1 MSSSSKVSSPVTSL
15 VDLAPYQPGSVV
27 SRMMLLV
34 MLK

>member
-15 VDLAPYQPGSVV
+15 VDLAYQPGSVV